1 MTDKTLRQTV
11 FEIINDAGREFL
23 QGDGE
28 PFDFEAHLALQREWS
43 ESTFGPDPR
52 VNGIVSHIR
61 KELDEIL
68 ADPTDL
74 YEWVDV
80 AILALDGAW
89 RAGHSPKEII
99 AALVAKQQKNMLREW
114 PDWRTAPP
122 DTVIEHVR
130 DEREPVR
137 TAAGELEQFTI
148 RSERGNLF
156 RCDCGCNV
164 FHKPDNTRL
173 RHYKC
178 NGCEAEYDGE

>member
-74 YEWVDV
+74 YEWIDV

-89 RAGHSPKEII
+89 RAGYSPKEII
-99 AALVAKQQKNMLREW
+99 AALVAKQQKNLLRKW